1 MGVYLYTKDELPD
14 DFRYPASYAEIMSMD
29 IIPDIESWSFIC
41 ESQESSSF
49 WMNELKE
56 RYPTRKL
63 VPFAKLNYSDDI
75 ACFDVT
81 NTTGDPRVY
90 YVHAFSSPGWENR
103 GYVDSFNEWLKMASL
118 ESSRYKTERD
128 GGE

>member
-29 IIPDIESWSFIC
+29 IIPDIEPWSFIC

-63 VPFAKLNYSDDI
+63 VPFAKLNYSNDI
-75 ACFDVT
+75 ACFDGT

-90 YVHAFSSPGWENR
+90 YVHAFASPGWENR